1 MFFYQWAMRIPVAVE
16 LSGYFKLIVESWIK
30 RVTNLN
36 LEDVGSDK
44 LCRWVEYLLFKTD
57 LSLANIQTFMAIMT
71 KVGITRMVN

>member
-1 MFFYQWAMRIPVAVE
+1 MRILVAFE
-16 LSGYFKLIVESWIK
+16 LRGYFKLIVESWIK